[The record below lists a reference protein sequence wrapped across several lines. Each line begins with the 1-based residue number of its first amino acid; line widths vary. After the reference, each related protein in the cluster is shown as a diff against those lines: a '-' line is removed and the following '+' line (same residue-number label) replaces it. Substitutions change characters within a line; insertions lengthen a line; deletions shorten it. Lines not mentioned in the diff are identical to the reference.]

1 MTGIQPFRTIFDYGD
16 RANEQIIAA
25 SCELSNDQLD
35 QGFDMGRGTLRKT
48 LIHILA
54 GEHVWLLR
62 WKGQADAPWLD
73 EDAAMPVADIARDL
87 RQTSVDRT
95 AFLESI
101 DDGDLN
107 RTMRYLD
114 TVAGYFT
121 AILGDMIV
129 QGLVHSIHH
138 RAQAVNML
146 RRVGVEPPEIDYMT
160 AVRTPESK

>member
-1 MTGIQPFRTIFDYGD
+1 MTSIQPLRPIFDYGD

-25 SCELSNDQLD
+25 SRELSNDKLD

-62 WKGQADAPWLD
+62 WKGQADAPWLN
-73 EDAAMPVADIARDL
+73 EDATIAVADIARDL

-95 AFLESI
+95 AFLEST
-101 DDGDLN
+101 DDGDLKK
-107 RTMRYLD
+107 TMRYLD

-121 AILGDMIV
+121 ATLGDMIV

-146 RRVGVEPPEIDYMT
+146 RRVGVDPPEVDYMAT
-160 AVRTPESK
+160 VRTPESR